1 MKFERLKE
9 KDAIYRAIQSFSTEF
24 SSLKSRV
31 DLNQYSQK
39 LAEHSYTV
47 LLKDENRVLGV
58 AAMYINDSENKAAFI
73 TLIGIRS
80 QFQKSGYGSILLQ
93 HCIEKAVET
102 GMKKIRLEVD
112 NNKILVTR
120 SSMPSVDEYIEEIRP
135 IWDSHWLTNMGP
147 EHKNLQAELQQ
158 YMGVENVELLTNG
171 HMALELSLQAMN
183 LQGEVITTPFT
194 FASTTHAIVRN
205 GLEPVFCD
213 IDPVTYTMD
222 VTKLERLITDRTC
235 AIVPVHV
242 YGNVCNIEEI
252 ERLAHKYELK
262 VLYDAAHTFGETYKG
277 QGIGNF
283 GDASCF
289 SFHATKV
296 FNTIEGGA
304 VCYKDPELGRKLYE
318 LKNFGIHGPEEV
330 DAVGANA
337 KMNEF
342 CAAMGLCNLRHV
354 DEEIAKRKAVV
365 ERYREHLSGVDG
377 LQLNVEQPEV
387 KSNYAYFPVVFDE
400 KLFGSSR
407 NEVFDA
413 LAKNGIGARKY
424 FYPLTNTFACFHKKY
439 DVDETPVARRIAKR
453 VLTLPLY
460 ADLPLEEVDRICK
473 IVLEQKL

>member
-1 MKFERLKE
+1 M
-9 KDAIYRAIQSFSTEF
+9 
-24 SSLKSRV
+24 SR
-31 DLNQYSQK
+31 
-39 LAEHSYTV
+39 
-47 LLKDENRVLGV
+47 
-58 AAMYINDSENKAAFI
+58 
-73 TLIGIRS
+73 
-80 QFQKSGYGSILLQ
+80 
-93 HCIEKAVET
+93 
-102 GMKKIRLEVD
+102 
-112 NNKILVTR
+112 ILVTR
-120 SSMPSVDEYIEEIRP
+120 SSMPEYEEYIEEIKD
-135 IWDSHWLTNMGP
+135 IWDSHWLTNMG
-147 EHKNLQAELQQ
+147 EKHKALQAELQK
-158 YMGVENVELLTNG
+158 YMGVPEVELLTNG

-213 IDPVTYTMD
+213 IDPETYTMD
-222 VTKLERLITDRTC
+222 VTQIERLITDRTC
-235 AIVPVHV
+235 AILPVHV

-252 ERLAHKYELK
+252 ERIAHKYGLK

-304 VCYKDPELGRKLYE
+304 VCYRDPDMGRRLYE

-354 DEEIAKRKAVV
+354 DEEIAKRRAVV
-365 ERYREHLSGVDG
+365 ERYREHLEGVDG
-377 LQLNVEQPEV
+377 LRLNVQQPEV
-387 KSNYAYFPVVFDE
+387 RSNYAYFPVVFDE
-400 KLFGSSR
+400 NLFGASR
-407 NEVFDA
+407 NEVMDA
-413 LAKNGIGARKY
+413 LAQNGIGARKY
-424 FYPLTNTFACFHKKY
+424 FYPLTNTFECFHGKY
-439 DVDETPVARRIAKR
+439 DVDATPVALHVAKR

-460 ADLPLEEVDRICK
+460 ADLSMEDVDRICK